1 MKLHYS
7 PTSPFVRKVN
17 VLATELGIDDTLERI
32 MTNPWEPDEALLGNN
47 PLSKVPT
54 LITDDGLVLYDSPVI
69 CEYLDSEF
77 GDYRFLPA
85 SGLARWKA
93 LRLQALAD
101 GLLDAAVLRLLER
114 RREVPSADWEA
125 NQGGAVARA
134 LAVMEA
140 EVASWGDEFGLGQIA
155 AAVSLG
161 YLDFRFGDEDW
172 RPDHPALAEWYA
184 GVAQRPSMAGTVPRQ
199 P

>member
-17 VLATELGIDDTLERI
+17 VLANELGIDDTLERV
-32 MTNPWEPDEALLGNN
+32 MTNPWEPDEVLLGNN

-54 LITDDGLVLYDSPVI
+54 LITDEGLVLYDSPVI
-69 CEYLDSEF
+69 CEYLDSEY
-77 GDYRFLPA
+77 GDHRFVPA
-85 SGLARWKA
+85 AGEARWKT

-101 GLLDAAVLRLLER
+101 GLLDAAILRFLER
-114 RREVPSADWEA
+114 KREVQSADWEA
-125 NQGGAVARA
+125 TQLGAVVRA
-134 LAVMEA
+134 LDVMEA
-140 EVASWGDEFGLGQIA
+140 EVGAWGEAFGIGQIT

-161 YLDFRFGDEDW
+161 YLDFRFADEDW
-172 RPDHPALAEWYA
+172 RPDHPALAAWYA
-184 GVAQRPSMAGTVPRQ
+184 EVSQRPSLAGTVPRQ